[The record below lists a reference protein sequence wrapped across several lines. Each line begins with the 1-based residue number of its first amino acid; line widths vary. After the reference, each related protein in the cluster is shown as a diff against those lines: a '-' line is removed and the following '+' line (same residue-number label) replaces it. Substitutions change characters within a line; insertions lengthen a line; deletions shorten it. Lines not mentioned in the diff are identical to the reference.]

1 MNTHDRGW
9 RLNHG
14 RRWRGHR
21 PTLGE
26 ALRAGND
33 AIKAVG
39 IVAAAPPAPG
49 AAGRTDYDPERART
63 AGAAA
68 ADDRAALLAC
78 LNGRPSGHYFDN
90 ERGERVYL
98 ACRGVEEINV
108 GRLKG

>member
-9 RLNHG
+9 RINHG

-26 ALRAGND
+26 AMRAGND

-39 IVAAAPPAPG
+39 IVAAIVIAYG
-49 AAGRTDYDPERART
+49 IVGRIDYETERAL
-63 AGAAA
+63 AAEAAA

-108 GRLKG
+108 GRLKE

>member
-26 ALRAGND
+26 AMRAGND

-39 IVAAAPPAPG
+39 IVAAIVIAYGIVGRIDYESALAMDEFRLPAANTIIAP
-49 AAGRTDYDPERART
+49 R
-63 AGAAA
+63 AAA
-68 ADDRAALLAC
+68 QWGD
-78 LNGRPSGHYFDN
+78 
-90 ERGERVYL
+90 E
-98 ACRGVEEINV
+98 
-108 GRLKG
+108 